1 MIIKSEAFLQF
12 RKYSQYRN
20 TTMIHR
26 SVTFLIVIFFVFLE
40 SSKHDSRKDLNNG
53 KKHSENIE
61 ANGLQIKT
69 ARITVRAL
77 CYVISISSI
86 GYLLFLIRQM
96 ITNFNNSFDNS
107 VSESTEKTNRSSISS
122 STSAQHQTKKDEMID
137 CLKDINRLYL
147 KSLFDPLAISGI
159 MNIGYITSS
168 NIYIDAAYSHII
180 VWAFFD
186 LFLVAMGVVLIQSLT
201 VHCFSGLFDKIP
213 LLHLRISSILNWNIE
228 WDGVLAEEMVKP
240 PNIMLPVCKA
250 LKILQWIMYFSIV
263 SIAVICIAQFS

>member
-1 MIIKSEAFLQF
+1 MTCNLHNDAKNLGDVQTSRIVLLWQSRLNLRVFKPYLTSQREAIKSMIIKSEAFLQF

-86 GYLLFLIRQM
+86 GYLLFLIRQT
-96 ITNFNNSFDNS
+96 ITYLNNSFHNS
-107 VSESTEKTNRSSISS
+107 VSESTEKTNRS
-122 STSAQHQTKKDEMID
+122 
-137 CLKDINRLYL
+137 
-147 KSLFDPLAISGI
+147 
-159 MNIGYITSS
+159 
-168 NIYIDAAYSHII
+168 
-180 VWAFFD
+180 
-186 LFLVAMGVVLIQSLT
+186 
-201 VHCFSGLFDKIP
+201 
-213 LLHLRISSILNWNIE
+213 
-228 WDGVLAEEMVKP
+228 KP
-240 PNIMLPVCKA
+240 DFCT
-250 LKILQWIMYFSIV
+250 
-263 SIAVICIAQFS
+263 

>member
-1 MIIKSEAFLQF
+1 MTCNLHNDAKILGDVQTSRIVLLWQSRLNLRVFKPYLTSQREAIKSMIIKSEAFLQF

-159 MNIGYITSS
+159 MNISYIT
-168 NIYIDAAYSHII
+168 
-180 VWAFFD
+180 
-186 LFLVAMGVVLIQSLT
+186 
-201 VHCFSGLFDKIP
+201 
-213 LLHLRISSILNWNIE
+213 
-228 WDGVLAEEMVKP
+228 
-240 PNIMLPVCKA
+240 
-250 LKILQWIMYFSIV
+250 
-263 SIAVICIAQFS
+263 